1 MLNFCFRNTLL
12 STRDIT
18 ALLKVIA
25 IWLLLFVCAPVHSE
39 ALLQIL
45 PTRVVLD
52 DSTRLTS
59 LTLVNQGD
67 EDTSYRMFFR
77 NIRMSE
83 TGQFNIL
90 TEEDDVS
97 DEKFADNML
106 RFSPRRITI
115 PARGKQTIRIVA
127 RKPPGLEKGEYRSH
141 MVFRRLPPQTSVL
154 DRAENPELQ
163 LAIRPVVEVT
173 IPVIVRHEK
182 PDANVTLS
190 DIQLT
195 KDTEYNPSTNA
206 EELQTVI
213 NIAINRKG
221 DRSLYG
227 DLDIHWTPKD
237 GEKVKVGEAN
247 GISVYY
253 PNKKRIFGLPL
264 QLHNIDGSSEP
275 LNLSN
280 GKLSATFEENPIYG
294 GDQSSS
300 ISIVR

>member
-1 MLNFCFRNTLL
+1 MRSLSILTKRVSVKKISAFSLLVCFCVP
-12 STRDIT
+12 
-18 ALLKVIA
+18 AL
-25 IWLLLFVCAPVHSE
+25 SE

-52 DSTRLTS
+52 DKTRTTS

-77 NIRMSE
+77 NIRMTE
-83 TGQFNIL
+83 TGQFNVL

-97 DEKFADNML
+97 DERFADQML

-127 RKPPGLEKGEYRSH
+127 RKPQGLEKGEYRSH
-141 MVFRRLPPQTSVL
+141 MVFRRLPPQASLL
-154 DRAENPELQ
+154 DPEANPELK

-173 IPVIVRHEK
+173 IPIIVRHEK
-182 PDANVTLS
+182 PDATIVLD

-195 KDTEYNPSTNA
+195 QEKNYDPNTQL
-206 EELQTVI
+206 EELQTVL
-213 NIAINRKG
+213 NVAINRAG

-227 DLDIHWTPKD
+227 NLNIHWTPSNGKR
-237 GEKVKVGEAN
+237 VKVGEAN

-253 PNKKRIFGLPL
+253 PNNKRIFGLPL
-264 QLHNIDGSSEP
+264 QLDSGEEGSAP
-275 LNLSN
+275 INLSN
-280 GKLSATFEENPIYG
+280 GQLSATFEENPIYG
-294 GDQSSS
+294 GDQSASAR
-300 ISIVR
+300 ITR

>member
-12 STRDIT
+12 STRNIT
-18 ALLKVIA
+18 ASLKIIA
-25 IWLLLFVCAPVHSE
+25 MWLLFVCTSVHAE

-45 PTRVVLD
+45 PTRIVLD

-97 DEKFADNML
+97 EEKFADNML

-154 DRAENPELQ
+154 DQAENPELK

-173 IPVIVRHEK
+173 IPVIVRHES
-182 PDANVTLS
+182 PDAEVTLS

-195 KDTEYNPSTNA
+195 KDTEYNPNTNS
-206 EELQTVI
+206 EELKTVI
-213 NIAINRKG
+213 NVAINREG

-237 GEKVKVGEAN
+237 GEKVKIGEAN

-264 QLHNIDGSSEP
+264 QLHNIDENSEP

-300 ISIVR
+300 ITIVR